1 MNTQK
6 KLRLVQVN
14 TTAWDEEDFLLVT
27 DLSDIQIEIVL
38 DPIIQLE
45 REKDIEYDN
54 EQLVSALKKAH
65 PKAIIIDYA
74 VNQIHLL
81 SI

>member
-1 MNTQK
+1 MNIQK

-54 EQLVSALKKAH
+54 DQLVTALRKAY
-65 PKAIIIDYA
+65 PKAIIIDYS
-74 VNQIHLL
+74 VNQIDIL